1 MIRIHGHDVLVAGD
15 GPIGPELAVLAAM
28 YRIFLPQPLE
38 ISQGGVRFEKHGMA
52 GIEALQREVVGA
64 FRDVHGPLL
73 PSLLIRK
80 AHALGLGKLF
90 VVFHG
95 GSLGER

>member
-1 MIRIHGHDVLVAGD
+1 MIRVHGHDVLVAGD

-28 YRIFLPQPLE
+28 DRIFLPQALE
-38 ISQGGVRFEKHGMA
+38 IRQGGVRFEKHGMA
-52 GIEALQREVVGA
+52 RIKALQRELIGA
-64 FRDVHGPLL
+64 LRDVHCPLL
-73 PSLLIRK
+73 PGLFIRE